1 MKLKGLLI
9 ASILFLIKTNFLFSQ
24 QSFKN
29 QLFQKRTYFKPMVSE
44 ISSTLNKVSV
54 IAASG
59 FKKDNKDLG
68 KILSEVHLGAEFP
81 IYSYKGS
88 KSSFS
93 IFVPVSLH
101 VLWATF
107 EPKTAPIVNNDYR
120 FGFSLAYLKPL
131 TSNYL
136 KNVSIKAI
144 PFAHESTHLGDEI
157 TIAGLEFDQF
167 YRINVSYEY
176 YELAITLNDPDT
188 LKGNLFTIRAGLMG
202 LINPIKG
209 YYSWSDVE
217 TQGKDIFPTE
227 RWAEYYLQL
236 QYRNTTAFY
245 SSARMQFV
253 WSFEARN
260 RIRYDY
266 LIDKSESYFWCF
278 NNYFGYNYSPNGNEG
293 QPTFGSFFVLYRG
306 LNFNGQLRNSR
317 LNYVGYSM
325 VVYI

>member
-1 MKLKGLLI
+1 M
-9 ASILFLIKTNFLFSQ
+9 FSQ
-24 QSFKN
+24 DSIKS

-44 ISSTLNKVSV
+44 LSSTLSKVSV

-68 KILSEVHLGAEFP
+68 KILTEVHLGAEFP
-81 IYSYKGS
+81 IYSRVNQ

-93 IFVPVSLH
+93 IFVPVCLH

-120 FGFSLAYLKPL
+120 FGFSFAYLKPL
-131 TSNYL
+131 RNKYL
-136 KNVSIKAI
+136 NNVAIKLT

-176 YELAITLNDPDT
+176 YELAVTLNDPDII
-188 LKGNLFTIRAGLMG
+188 KGTLFTVRAGMMG
-202 LINPIKG
+202 LINPQKG
-209 YYSWSDVE
+209 YYSWSDIE
-217 TQGKDIFPTE
+217 TQGKEIFPTE
-227 RWAEYYLQL
+227 RWVEYYLQL

-245 SSARMQFV
+245 SSSRLQFV

-266 LIDKSESYFWCF
+266 LIDKKELRFWSF
-278 NNYFGYNYSPNGNEG
+278 NNYLGYDYCPNGNEG
-293 QPTFGSFFVLYRG
+293 NPTFGSFFVLYRG

-317 LNYVGYSM
+317 LNYIGYSM